1 MQKIILAT
9 IVLMLLSSVVYG
21 ADWKYYSKDV
31 DGSSSFYDTQS
42 VSRGENTI
50 KVWGKAVL
58 SDKAKKKNIK
68 NFPEMPDIENISYME
83 GRWEINCSKNTM
95 RSLSLFWYSSEGN
108 VIYSRD
114 YPDGQFR
121 EFPPDSLMAKL
132 AETICK

>member
-9 IVLMLLSSVVYG
+9 IVLMLLSSVGYG

-108 VIYSRD
+108 DIYRVYYSHS
-114 YPDGQFR
+114 
-121 EFPPDSLMAKL
+121 EFTKVVPDSTL
-132 AETICK
+132 AELVEIICK